1 MGVSRRTD
9 RKSWVAKSSH
19 MVNGKRPQKS
29 FNDKKYGGRGLAKKE
44 AENWLVKINADIL
57 KDRYIDPQKN
67 KITLSK
73 FKDEVGIVKLN
84 QRPKTK
90 EILENTWEFYLAP
103 YNISQIAIGSI
114 TPQDIQRHIKSLSK
128 ENGEQYS
135 HSTIKKIVEVL
146 RVLFRKAVELEYIS
160 KNPATTSIVTEWIP
174 KQLDTKKIYLDKFQ
188 VNAIFKDF
196 QEHSPHYAV
205 IIPLLAYTGMRSG
218 EARGLL
224 WSDIDFNEATISITK
239 QFNDSFHSFEDLKT
253 ASSVRTIKIPQYV
266 VSYLLDHKE
275 SYRKPNSNL
284 VFPDSVHKKPILGK
298 NLKNRHLKPALE
310 RLNMDTS
317 INIHTFRHTSVRLA
331 RESGADLHAISKRL
345 GHKNIT
351 LTADT
356 YSELFENVDAE
367 LVNKLDKFIN
377 ESVG

>member
-1 MGVSRRTD
+1 
-9 RKSWVAKSSH
+9 
-19 MVNGKRPQKS
+19 
-29 FNDKKYGGRGLAKKE
+29 
-44 AENWLVKINADIL
+44 
-57 KDRYIDPQKN
+57 
-67 KITLSK
+67 
-73 FKDEVGIVKLN
+73 
-84 QRPKTK
+84 
-90 EILENTWEFYLAP
+90 
-103 YNISQIAIGSI
+103 
-114 TPQDIQRHIKSLSK
+114 
-128 ENGEQYS
+128 
-135 HSTIKKIVEVL
+135 L

-174 KQLDTKKIYLDKFQ
+174 KQLYTKKIYLDKFQ

-196 QEHSPHYAV
+196 QEHSPQYAV
-205 IIPLLAYTGMRSG
+205 IIPLLAYTGLRSG

-266 VSYLLDHKE
+266 VSYLMVHKE
-275 SYRKPNSNL
+275 SYRKPYSDL